1 VKRRSHPPVV
11 VKLGSSL
18 VVGADGA
25 PELEVFAD
33 VARQVSA
40 LVAAGTPV
48 CVVSSGAIALG
59 AAAAGLT
66 ERRSGRR
73 LALLQAASAL
83 GQSELQRLWQQAFE
97 PFGVPA
103 AQILLTSAEIT
114 DRRSYVNVR
123 SSLQALF
130 EIPAVPILNE
140 NDAVATDEISFGD
153 NDVLAAQI
161 AVLVRAATLILLT
174 RTDGVLSAPPD
185 THGSELLT
193 EGDATAGAVF
203 GVASA
208 LGSGGMESKV
218 QAAQLAQAGGV
229 TAFVAAP
236 TSLAAILAGETAG
249 TRFAARPTDQSA
261 FKLWLRYGMHTV
273 ARITVDAGAARALQS
288 STSSLLAVGVV
299 STTEGFRAGDGVEIC
314 GPGGEL
320 IARGIASV
328 EAGAVAG
335 RPTDV
340 EVVHRD
346 RMVVL

>member
-1 VKRRSHPPVV
+1 MKRPSHPPVV

-18 VVGADGA
+18 VVSAEGT
-25 PELEVFAD
+25 PQLSLFAA
-33 VARQVSA
+33 VARQLSA
-40 LVAAGTPV
+40 LVDGGTPV

-59 AAAAGLT
+59 AAAAGLKS
-66 ERRSGRR
+66 RRSSRR
-73 LALLQAASAL
+73 LPLLQAASAL

-140 NDAVATDEISFGD
+140 NDAVATDEIRFGD

-161 AVLVRAATLILLT
+161 AVLVRAETLILLT
-174 RTDGVLSAPPD
+174 TTDGVLSGPPD
-185 THGSELLT
+185 AAGSELLA
-193 EGDATAGAVF
+193 EGDETAHAVF
-203 GVASA
+203 GVTSS
-208 LGSGGMESKV
+208 LGSGGMQSTL
-218 QAAQLAQAGGV
+218 QAAQHAQAGGV

-236 TSLAAILAGETAG
+236 SSLATILAGESAG
-249 TRFAARPTDQSA
+249 TRFKARPTDQSA
-261 FKLWLRYGMHTV
+261 FKLWLRYGMRAV
-273 ARITVDAGAARALQS
+273 ARITIDDGAARAIQS

-299 STTEGFRAGDGVEIC
+299 SCTEAFRAGDGVEIC
-314 GPGGEL
+314 RPSGEL

-328 EAGAVAG
+328 DAGAVVG

-346 RMVVL
+346 RMIVL

>member
-1 VKRRSHPPVV
+1 VTRRSHPPVV

-18 VVGADGA
+18 VVSAEGT
-25 PELEVFAD
+25 PELPVFAD
-33 VARQVSA
+33 VARQLSA
-40 LVAAGTPV
+40 LVEGGTPV

-59 AAAAGLT
+59 AAAAGLAG
-66 ERRSGRR
+66 RRSSRR
-73 LALLQAASAL
+73 LPLLQAASAL

-97 PFGVPA
+97 PFGVLT

-114 DRRSYVNVR
+114 DRRSYINVR
-123 SSLQALF
+123 SSLRALF
-130 EIPAVPILNE
+130 QIPAVPILNE

-174 RTDGVLSAPPD
+174 STEGVLSGPPD
-185 THGSELLT
+185 VDGSELLA
-193 EGDATAGAVF
+193 EGDDTARAVF
-203 GVASA
+203 GVGSS

-218 QAAQLAQAGGV
+218 RAAQLAQAGGV

-236 TSLAAILAGETAG
+236 SSLAAILAGEAAG
-249 TRFAARPTDQSA
+249 TRFKARATDESA
-261 FKLWLRYGMHTV
+261 FKLWLRYGMRAI
-273 ARITVDAGAARALQS
+273 ARITIDAGAARALQS
-288 STSSLLAVGVV
+288 STSSLLAVGVT
-299 STTEGFRAGDGVEIC
+299 SCSEAFRAGDGVEIY
-314 GPGGEL
+314 GPAGEL

-346 RMVVL
+346 RMIVV

>member
-1 VKRRSHPPVV
+1 LGGRRS
-11 VKLGSSL
+11 S
-18 VVGADGA
+18 
-25 PELEVFAD
+25 
-33 VARQVSA
+33 
-40 LVAAGTPV
+40 
-48 CVVSSGAIALG
+48 
-59 AAAAGLT
+59 
-66 ERRSGRR
+66 RR
-73 LALLQAASAL
+73 LPRLQAASAL

-97 PFGVPA
+97 PYGVPA

-114 DRRSYVNVR
+114 DRRSYINVR
-123 SSLQALF
+123 NSLQALF

-140 NDAVATDEISFGD
+140 NDAVATDEIRFGD

-161 AVLVRAATLILLT
+161 AVLVRAESLILLT
-174 RTDGVLSAPPD
+174 TTDGVLSGPPD
-185 THGSELLT
+185 ADGSELLA
-193 EGDATAGAVF
+193 EGHETARAVF
-203 GVASA
+203 GVASS

-236 TSLAAILAGETAG
+236 SSLEAILAGEAAG
-249 TRFAARPTDQSA
+249 TRFKARPTDESA
-261 FKLWLRYGMHTV
+261 FKLWLRYGMRAIGSV
-273 ARITVDAGAARALQS
+273 SIDAGAARAIQS

-299 STTEGFRAGDGVEIC
+299 ACTDAFRAGDGVEIY
-314 GPGGEL
+314 GPAGEL

-346 RMVVL
+346 RMIVL

>member
-1 VKRRSHPPVV
+1 MTRRSHPPVV

-18 VVGADGA
+18 VVSAEGT
-25 PELEVFAD
+25 PELPLFAA
-33 VARQVSA
+33 VARQLSA
-40 LVAAGTPV
+40 LVDRGTPV

-59 AAAAGLT
+59 AAAAGLAG
-66 ERRSGRR
+66 RRSSRR
-73 LALLQAASAL
+73 LPLLQAASAL

-114 DRRSYVNVR
+114 DRQSYVNVR
-123 SSLQALF
+123 NSLQALF

-140 NDAVATDEISFGD
+140 NDAVATDEIRFGD

-161 AVLVRAATLILLT
+161 AVLVRAGTLILLT
-174 RTDGVLSAPPD
+174 NTDGVLSGPPNA
-185 THGSELLT
+185 HGSELLA
-193 EGDATAGAVF
+193 EGDETVGAVF
-203 GVASA
+203 GVAST

-218 QAAQLAQAGGV
+218 RAAQLAQAGGV

-236 TSLAAILAGETAG
+236 SSLEALLAGEAAG
-249 TRFAARPTDQSA
+249 TRFKARATDESA
-261 FKLWLRYGMHTV
+261 FKLWLRYGMR
-273 ARITVDAGAARALQS
+273 AIGRITVDAGAARAIQS

-299 STTEGFRAGDGVEIC
+299 SCLPAFRAGDGVEIY
-314 GPGGEL
+314 GPAGEL

-346 RMVVL
+346 RMIVF

>member
-1 VKRRSHPPVV
+1 MRRRSQPPVV

-18 VVGADGA
+18 VVGADGT
-25 PELEVFAD
+25 PQLPLFAD
-33 VARQVSA
+33 VARQLSA
-40 LVAAGTPV
+40 IVEAGTPV

-59 AAAAGLT
+59 AAAAGLKG
-66 ERRSGRR
+66 RRSSRR
-73 LALLQAASAL
+73 LPLLQAASAL
-83 GQSELQRLWQQAFE
+83 GQPELQRLWQQAFE

-140 NDAVATDEISFGD
+140 NDAVATDEIRFGD

-161 AVLVRAATLILLT
+161 AVLVRAGILILLT
-174 RTDGVLSAPPD
+174 STDGVLSGPPD
-185 THGSELLT
+185 AAGSKLLA
-193 EGDATAGAVF
+193 EGDEAAQAVF
-203 GVASA
+203 GGASS

-236 TSLAAILAGETAG
+236 SSLPALLAGEAAG
-249 TRFAARPTDQSA
+249 TRFKARPTDQSA
-261 FKLWLRYGMHTV
+261 FKLWLRYGMRTSGG
-273 ARITVDAGAARALQS
+273 ITIDEGATRAIRS
-288 STSSLLAVGVV
+288 SASSLLAVGVV
-299 STTEGFRAGDGVEIC
+299 SCTEAFRAGDGVEIY
-314 GPGGEL
+314 GPAGEL

-328 EAGAVAG
+328 DSGAVAG

-346 RMVVL
+346 RLVVL

>member
-1 VKRRSHPPVV
+1 VSQPPVV

-18 VVGADGA
+18 VVSADGA
-25 PELEVFAD
+25 PRLPLFAD
-33 VARQVSA
+33 VARQLSA
-40 LVAAGTPV
+40 LVARGTPV

-66 ERRSGRR
+66 DRRSGRR
-73 LALLQAASAL
+73 LPLLQAASAL
-83 GQSELQRLWQQAFE
+83 GQSALQRLWQAAFE
-97 PFGVPA
+97 AHGVPA
-103 AQILLTSAEIT
+103 AQILLTPTEIT

-174 RTDGVLSAPPD
+174 NTEGVLSGPPSAD
-185 THGSELLT
+185 GSELLS
-193 EGDATAGAVF
+193 EGDQTPSAVY
-203 GVASA
+203 GQASSF
-208 LGSGGMESKV
+208 GSGGMESKV
-218 QAAQLAQAGGV
+218 QAARLAQAGGV

-236 TSLAAILAGETAG
+236 PSLAALLAGETAG
-249 TRFAARPTDQSA
+249 TRFQARATNQSA
-261 FKLWLRYGMHTV
+261 FKLWLRYGMRAV
-273 ARITVDAGAARALQS
+273 ARITIDEGAARALQG
-288 STSSLLAVGVV
+288 STSSLLAVGV
-299 STTEGFRAGDGVEIC
+299 TGHTEAFRAGDGVEIY
-314 GPGGEL
+314 GPAGEL
-320 IARGIASV
+320 VARGIASV
-328 EAGAVAG
+328 DAAAVAG

-346 RMVVL
+346 RLIVV

>member
-1 VKRRSHPPVV
+1 V

-18 VVGADGA
+18 VVSAEGLPQLAV
-25 PELEVFAD
+25 LAD
-33 VARQVSA
+33 VARQLSA
-40 LVAAGTPV
+40 LVEQGTPV

-59 AAAAGLT
+59 AAAAGLGS
-66 ERRSGRR
+66 RRSSRR
-73 LALLQAASAL
+73 LPLLQAASAL
-83 GQSELQRLWQQAFE
+83 GQSELQRLWQQAFD
-97 PFGVPA
+97 PFGIPA
-103 AQILLTSAEIT
+103 AQILLTSSEIT

-130 EIPAVPILNE
+130 EIPAVPVLNE
-140 NDAVATDEISFGD
+140 NDAVATDEIRFGD

-161 AVLVRAATLILLT
+161 AVLVRAASLILLT
-174 RTDGVLSAPPD
+174 STDGVWSGPPD
-185 THGSELLT
+185 ADGSELLA
-193 EGDATAGAVF
+193 EGDETAHAVF
-203 GVASA
+203 GGAST

-236 TSLAAILAGETAG
+236 SSLAGILAGETAG
-249 TRFAARPTDQSA
+249 TRFKASPTNQSA
-261 FKLWLRYGMHTV
+261 FKLWLRYGMRPIG
-273 ARITVDAGAARALQS
+273 RITVDDGAARALRS

-299 STTEGFRAGDGVEIC
+299 SCTEMFRAGDGVEIY
-314 GPGGEL
+314 GPAGEL

-328 EAGAVAG
+328 EAGAVGG
-335 RPTDV
+335 RPTGV

>member
-1 VKRRSHPPVV
+1 MSRRPHPPVV

-18 VVGADGA
+18 VVGAEGA
-25 PELEVFAD
+25 PQLSLFRD
-33 VARQVSA
+33 VAAQLSA
-40 LVAAGTPV
+40 VVDGGTPV

-59 AAAAGLT
+59 AAAAGLGN
-66 ERRSGRR
+66 RRSNRR
-73 LALLQAASAL
+73 LPLLQAASAL

-123 SSLQALF
+123 NSLQALF

-140 NDAVATDEISFGD
+140 NDAVATDEIRFGD

-161 AVLVRAATLILLT
+161 AVLVRAETLILLT
-174 RTDGVLSAPPD
+174 STDGVLSGPPD
-185 THGSELLT
+185 AHGSEQLA
-193 EGDATAGAVF
+193 EGDETDRAVF
-203 GVASA
+203 GVASS
-208 LGSGGMESKV
+208 LGSGGMESKI

-236 TSLAAILAGETAG
+236 SSLAAILAGESAG
-249 TRFAARPTDQSA
+249 TRFKARPTDQSA
-261 FKLWLRYGMHTV
+261 FKLWLRYGMRTV
-273 ARITVDAGAARALQS
+273 ASIAIDDGAAHALQS

-299 STTEGFRAGDGVEIC
+299 SCTEPFRAGDGVEIY
-314 GPGGEL
+314 GPAGKL

-328 EAGAVAG
+328 ESGAVVG